1 MEFTMTYHHQLAR
14 RAEALGHEPR
24 NDTEIQDWFWAV
36 LPERFPAAMQ
46 WLHQRTALFL
56 RQPQS
61 FQQWDFPV
69 ASTLGRELEKILGVD
84 LLRTLLH
91 QRLGLHLQYA
101 AHGQLQVTETPE
113 SLPPL
118 DLASINVSKLLTA
131 HPEAAAELQA
141 LAREAQQNPTAVAGR
156 SYQPNLSIAR
166 GMATLLTV
174 ITQRQAIG
182 QHLGCTIGWLHCCDI
197 QATVA
202 GTITPTWQ
210 AQYASQRLLHPSI
223 SC

>member
-1 MEFTMTYHHQLAR
+1 MTYHHQLAH
-14 RAEALGHEPR
+14 RAQALGHEPR
-24 NDTEIQDWFWAV
+24 NDAEIADWFWAV
-36 LPERFPAAMQ
+36 LPERFPTAMQ
-46 WLHQRTALFL
+46 WLHQRAALFL
-56 RQPQS
+56 RQSQS
-61 FQQWDFPV
+61 SQQWDFPV

-101 AHGQLQVTETPE
+101 VRGQLQVAETPE

-118 DLASINVSKLLTA
+118 ALAGINVPMLFTA
-131 HPEAAAELQA
+131 HPEAATELQA
-141 LAREAQQNPTAVAGR
+141 LAREAQQNLTAAAGR
-156 SYQPNLSIAR
+156 SYQPNLPIAR
-166 GMATLLTV
+166 GMAALLTV

-202 GTITPTWQ
+202 GIIMPTWQ